1 MLIKPS
7 KHVCHYVVKIE
18 IKLLGELNLKILIW
32 SYGWVHLV
40 NIVVGTLSGT
50 FWPKHSACAALGRSS
65 GNKVS
70 SIFSCDSSSIHDKSC
85 NDVLVVVVPFGQ
97 MSAMSFK

>member
-7 KHVCHYVVKIE
+7 KHVCQYVLKIE
-18 IKLLGELNLKILIW
+18 IKSLGELNLKILIW

-50 FWPKHSACAALGRSS
+50 FWPKHSACAALGRCS

-70 SIFSCDSSSIHDKSC
+70 SIFSCDSSSIQ
-85 NDVLVVVVPFGQ
+85 L
-97 MSAMSFK
+97 